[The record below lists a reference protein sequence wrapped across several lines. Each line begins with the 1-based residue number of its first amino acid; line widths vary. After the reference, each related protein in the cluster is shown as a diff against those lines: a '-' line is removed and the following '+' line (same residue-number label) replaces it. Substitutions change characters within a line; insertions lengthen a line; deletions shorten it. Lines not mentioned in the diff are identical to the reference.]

1 MKLTERDFEYEE
13 DYAIAYECDNCGH
26 YEDSDDEECSEC
38 YSDVLIYE
46 TSHEGLEC
54 DLCEHIFDPWE
65 DWYVFDP
72 WEDWRAND
80 SDKDTRIE
88 HICENCYSDLPV
100 SDS

>member
-13 DYAIAYECDNCGH
+13 DYAIAYECDDCGH
-26 YEDSDDEECSEC
+26 YEDSDDEECPEC

-65 DWYVFDP
+65 DWYV
-72 WEDWRAND
+72 ND

-88 HICENCYSDLPV
+88 HICENCHSDLPV